1 MRGDVFMQNVV
12 HDNFISKFL
21 FCFKLNE
28 QTQKTNYEDVLK
40 LEFFLISVN
49 ESLTF
54 ITKPINCLRFD

>member
-1 MRGDVFMQNVV
+1 VRGDVFMQNVV

-40 LEFFLISVN
+40 LEIFFK
-49 ESLTF
+49 SL
-54 ITKPINCLRFD
+54 LMSH